1 MWPRVNEMGMMRV
14 RDVETGTGDR
24 KRVRNKWK
32 MMRSDQSPW
41 MGDYWL
47 PGCVE
52 LKSRMQLSHYC
63 LQKCHIV
70 YEWWA
75 MLQPRT
81 EDQWDHDWTW
91 VLGCNGTWGWNR
103 ADIRLR
109 LGSGCGFGSGYWQG
123 SCVGIFWYTYT
134 MDHPWFWMV
143 SCSTSNT
150 YSPAFASGVNAGQ
163 GLLALLPGQCQGT
176 TLCFLFF
183 S

>member
-1 MWPRVNEMGMMRV
+1 MENDEERSIPLNGWLLVARVCGAEKQNAAISLLPAEMSHCV
-14 RDVETGTGDR
+14 WVVSNASAKDR
-24 KRVRNKWK
+24 
-32 MMRSDQSPW
+32 RS
-41 MGDYWL
+41 MGSSLDMGAWL
-47 PGCVE
+47 QR
-52 LKSRMQLSHYC
+52 K
-63 LQKCHIV
+63 
-70 YEWWA
+70 
-75 MLQPRT
+75 
-81 EDQWDHDWTW
+81 W